1 MRLNFGTVLVVAST
15 AVVAAVLGLQ
25 YRAGLAQEE
34 EIGRLRPT
42 AAGLERLQA
51 ERARL
56 QTAQADAAQL
66 AAWQTEREALPAL
79 RIAVETAQRKLDL
92 VTRAAAEKQ
101 AAFERFPAGVT
112 VPATEWRN
120 AGGATPAAAL
130 ETVLWAAAGGDVGVL
145 AQRLKFFAG
154 AQAAAKALME
164 SLPPALRDQVKT
176 PEETVA
182 FFTIKD
188 VPLGSVQVR
197 QWIESNGP
205 FPYQQVALKL
215 AQPDGATKD
224 VNLVFLRSADGWQLM
239 VTDAVVAR
247 YAALVP
253 AGPKE

>member
-1 MRLNFGTVLVVAST
+1 MNGGTFLVAAIVVAM
-15 AVVAAVLGLQ
+15 AAVLGTQ
-25 YRAGLAQEE
+25 YRAGLVQQEE
-34 EIGRLRPT
+34 IARLRVA
-42 AAGLERLQA
+42 AAGRERLQA
-51 ERARL
+51 EQARL
-56 QTAQADAAQL
+56 QTAQAEAAQL
-66 AAWQTEREALPAL
+66 AAWRAEREALPAL
-79 RIAVETAQRKLDL
+79 RTAVETAQRKLDL

-130 ETVLWAAAGGDVGVL
+130 ETVLWAAAGGDVGVF

-154 AQAAAKALME
+154 ARKAATALME

-197 QWIESNGP
+197 QWRESSGP
-205 FPYQQVALKL
+205 FQQVALKL
-215 AQPDGATKD
+215 SQPDGATKD
-224 VNLVFLRSADGWQLM
+224 VNLIFLRGDDGWQLM

-253 AGPKE
+253 AGPKN

>member
-1 MRLNFGTVLVVAST
+1 MRPNAGTWLIVFT
-15 AVVAAVLGLQ
+15 AVVVAALLGGK
-25 YRAGLAQEE
+25 YRAGLAQQE
-34 EIGRLRPT
+34 EIDRLRAA
-42 AAGLERLQA
+42 AAGRALLAAEQVRLQA
-51 ERARL
+51 
-56 QTAQADAAQL
+56 AQADAAQL
-66 AAWQTEREALPAL
+66 AAWRSEREALPAL
-79 RIAVETAQRKLDL
+79 RTAVETAQRKLDL

-154 AQAAAKALME
+154 AQKAATALME

-197 QWIESNGP
+197 QWSESSGP
-205 FPYQQVALKL
+205 FQQIALKL
-215 AQPDGATKD
+215 AQPDGQEKD
-224 VNLVFLRSADGWQLM
+224 VNLIFLRGDDGWQLM

-253 AGPKE
+253 AAPKE